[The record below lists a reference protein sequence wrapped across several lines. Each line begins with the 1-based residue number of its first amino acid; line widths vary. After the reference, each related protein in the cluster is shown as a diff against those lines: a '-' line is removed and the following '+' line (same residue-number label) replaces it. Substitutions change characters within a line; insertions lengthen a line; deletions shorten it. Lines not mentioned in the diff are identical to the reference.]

1 MKYEYTR
8 ENKNEWAV
16 KFFSGHNKQN
26 RGMFVCELCVL
37 NVPPLDNNQQI
48 VWQCSEFSFAKKL
61 FYVLPVGCQV
71 ATVAKSEFL
80 LKCITQI
87 VS

>member
-1 MKYEYTR
+1 ML
-8 ENKNEWAV
+8 
-16 KFFSGHNKQN
+16 
-26 RGMFVCELCVL
+26 VCELCVL
-37 NVPPLDNNQQI
+37 DVPPLDNNQQI

-80 LKCITQI
+80 LKCITHIYTLNILQALFGLSKRTPPT
-87 VS
+87 VLKLGP